1 MQQRIYEVMFI
12 VRPDMVDEDMDKL
25 VSSIETQ
32 VTTAGGTVKSLE
44 KMGKRRLAYW
54 VGGFQDGFYM
64 LLTVEGG
71 GALVHEIERRLRVTE
86 PVLKFITVRMD
97 EEIKRM
103 EKMKKLRDAKKR
115 AVPVQAAPAVAAPEA
130 APVEPVP
137 AAPAT
142 ALTI

>member
-115 AVPVQAAPAVAAPEA
+115 AVPVQASTAPAVAAEAEA
-130 APVEPVP
+130 AP
-137 AAPAT
+137 AAPIT
-142 ALTI
+142 A

>member
-32 VTTAGGTVKSLE
+32 VTTAGGTVKSME

-115 AVPVQAAPAVAAPEA
+115 AVPVQAAPAVAVAPEA
-130 APVEPVP
+130 APAEAAP

-142 ALTI
+142 A